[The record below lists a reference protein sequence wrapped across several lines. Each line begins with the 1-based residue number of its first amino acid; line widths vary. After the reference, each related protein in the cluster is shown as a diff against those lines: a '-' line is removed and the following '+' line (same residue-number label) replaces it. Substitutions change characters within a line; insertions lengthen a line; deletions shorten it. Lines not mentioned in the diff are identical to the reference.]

1 MLSFSTKRRVVLQ
14 ILDSSIYIKCLRNV
28 QESIQFPQTLATHGN
43 SHITNKTRERQIDF
57 CLSWLMLLTLL
68 QAGDGALIVGQ
79 ATDGTHQFLV
89 EALC

>member
-1 MLSFSTKRRVVLQ
+1 MLQ
-14 ILDSSIYIKCLRNV
+14 ILYSSISIKCLRNV
-28 QESIQFPQTLATHGN
+28 QESIQFPQALATHGN
-43 SHITNKTRERQIDF
+43 SHITKKTRERHKIDF